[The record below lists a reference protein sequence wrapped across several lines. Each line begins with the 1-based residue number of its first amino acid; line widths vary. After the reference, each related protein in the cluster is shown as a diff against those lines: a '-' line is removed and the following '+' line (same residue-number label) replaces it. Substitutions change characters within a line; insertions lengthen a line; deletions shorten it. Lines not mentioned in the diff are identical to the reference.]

1 MQLRG
6 LRTHTQANDRGAG
19 RNARLVNWRSSG
31 PELETN
37 HLIRTLLERKY
48 SMGHF
53 YDNVTGEAKYT
64 VIAKNGKERDT
75 TLADARK
82 IGLSK
87 SVTTVIGQLDKPALT
102 TWIKGQVLD
111 AVMLYPFNG
120 GNEEQWRAIILD
132 KAGKKGKDAANIGTK
147 IHDMLERHYAGEPT
161 RDDTEQ
167 DLIRHAVN
175 LIDINF
181 GIQTWVPEKSFCY
194 GNDFGGK
201 VDLHSTEVLLDFKT
215 KDSIDKAK
223 FKAYPEHK
231 MQLAAYE
238 RGLAKIYGT
247 REKEFRFKRY
257 ANVFISSIDT
267 DIVEIVEHTPEDIEK
282 AWKMFDCLNR
292 FWNIANNFE
301 R

>member
-1 MQLRG
+1 
-6 LRTHTQANDRGAG
+6 
-19 RNARLVNWRSSG
+19 
-31 PELETN
+31 
-37 HLIRTLLERKY
+37 
-48 SMGHF
+48 MGHF

-64 VIAKNGKERDT
+64 VIARNGKERDT

-111 AVMLYPFNG
+111 AVISYPFKG

-132 KAGKKGKDAANIGTK
+132 RAGKKGKDAANAGTK
-147 IHDMLERHYAGEPT
+147 IHDELEQYYIDFGGSLIVPDNIAHVVTAIH
-161 RDDTEQ
+161 DTFGFQ
-167 DLIRHAVN
+167 DWI
-175 LIDINF
+175 
-181 GIQTWVPEKSFCY
+181 PEASFCHN
-194 GNDFGGK
+194 NDFGGK
-201 VDLHSTEVLLDFKT
+201 VDLHSAEVLLDFKT
-215 KDSIDKAK
+215 KDSIDLKK

-238 RGLAKIYGT
+238 KGLGIK
-247 REKEFRFKRY
+247 FKRY

-267 DIVEIVEHTPEDIEK
+267 SIVEIIEHTPEDIEK
-282 AWKMFDCLNR
+282 AWKMFDCLNQ

-301 R
+301 VK